1 MFATFLPEESKMSKA
16 KTALLV
22 LGIALGLIFTALQ
35 PSPAQGAER
44 VIYVQAMEPKGGVT
58 IDKEPFP
65 GGELPKGGGYVLKKP
80 DAKGRWEI
88 STYTWNP
95 SQIIV
100 RKGDRVTLKIIGING
115 EKHTGLIEH
124 YHPKQ
129 FTVKR
134 GVITTVSFT
143 ANKAGRFRIGCDEH
157 KPSMEGELIV
167 LDN

>member
-1 MFATFLPEESKMSKA
+1 MSKLKA
-16 KTALLV
+16 SLLV
-22 LGIALGLIFTALQ
+22 CGIAVGLIFAAL
-35 PSPAQGAER
+35 PSSPAQGAER
-44 VIYVQAMEPKGGVT
+44 LIYMQAMEPKGGVT

-65 GGELPKGGGYVLKKP
+65 GNTLPKGGGYVIKAP
-80 DAKGRWEI
+80 DAKGRWEV
-88 STYTWNP
+88 STYTFNP
-95 SQIIV
+95 VQIVV

-115 EKHTGLIEH
+115 DKHTGTIER

-143 ANKAGRFRIGCDEH
+143 ADKAGRFRIGCDEH